1 MSLKASKSRSHNKG
15 QQAACLTATRQVLA
29 LGPILKKY
37 KTDDSEI
44 DKFQAKVAAGQ
55 KTLEAALELRLRQ
68 T

>member
-15 QQAACLTATRQVLA
+15 QQAACQVLA